1 MKRRLTALLLS
12 VLLLLTG
19 CAPVSHPEQEWDY
32 DFGTT
37 PENIFNGS
45 GNYAVNDSLI
55 YISKITAESI
65 REYDMETGETAEYFF
80 PKEKLTP
87 AAEPKR
93 GEAWSTGNLFLLSDG
108 LCYINACNVKY
119 PYQDENGKTQW
130 FTRFERTLNI
140 FDPETGASTPI
151 EELGTMVLEVV
162 PVKKTMETTEEQSVP
177 DTSDNPLAGME
188 LYCFFG
194 YDTFPE
200 MAAQLAQDG
209 IMLEEPKDP
218 NERNQYYVLSIG
230 LLDGDTRQLS
240 VLFRG
245 AETFFMDDQKL
256 YAMRLDE
263 NENFALFCSNREQI
277 DFQLLDIGPIG
288 NQIAPYDGG
297 FYFFRPESWQVFRYQ
312 DGMVTE
318 LPVASCSFMRWQDQL
333 IYNDLH
339 WKDGVQN
346 GRMKSYDLNTG
357 EIRDLGVSATVVFSI
372 FADRYLIC
380 EQSNETDTVDILVDL
395 ETGEQRELYRIE
407 Q

>member
-1 MKRRLTALLLS
+1 MKLRITALLLA
-12 VLLLLTG
+12 VLLFLTG
-19 CAPVSHPEQEWDY
+19 CAPINHPEQEWNY

-55 YISKITAESI
+55 YISKISSDSI
-65 REYDMETGETAEYFF
+65 REYDRETGETVEYFF
-80 PKEKLTP
+80 PKEKVTP
-87 AAEPKR
+87 PTEPKR
-93 GEAWSTGNLFLLSDG
+93 GEPWSTGNLFLLSDG
-108 LCYINACNVKY
+108 LCYINFCNVRY

-130 FTRFERTLNI
+130 FSRLERTLNI
-140 FDPETGASTPI
+140 FDLETGTSTPI
-151 EELGTMVLEVV
+151 EELGKMVHEVI
-162 PVKKTMETTEEQSVP
+162 PVKKKTESSEAQP
-177 DTSDNPLAGME
+177 TPEGSDNPLAGME

-218 NERNQYYVLSIG
+218 NERNKYYVLSIG
-230 LLDGDTRQLS
+230 RLDGDTRQLK

-245 AETFFMDDQKL
+245 AETFFMDDQNL

-263 NENFALFCSNREQI
+263 NEKFILFCSDREQI
-277 DFQLLDIGPIG
+277 DFQPLDVGPIG
-288 NQIAPYDGG
+288 NKIAPYDGG
-297 FYFFRPESWQVFRYQ
+297 FYFFRPESWQVCRYQ

-318 LPVASCSFMRWQDQL
+318 LPVASCSFMRWRDQL

-339 WKDGVQN
+339 WEDGVQN

-372 FADRYLIC
+372 FDDRYLIC
-380 EQSNETDTVDILVDL
+380 EQTNETDTVDILVDL
-395 ETGEQRELYRIE
+395 ETREQRELYRIE